1 MSIRRSFNLTKKSR
15 EEKRL
20 TSLADAEESTKTG
33 GADEGPAEM
42 DRLTVPAR

>member
-20 TSLADAEESTKTG
+20 TSLADTEESTKTG